1 MTKDSMDSFDV
12 WKTWSKLSCGFLRA
26 VSKSPKSLERVIIS
40 APKEKRSL
48 LLRMFGTTIWWSVS
62 VQLVRKWPGEN
73 GKLPKISKCY
83 INHSIR
89 TTAVTILDKS
99 GLEARHIMAVL
110 RRISI
115 ILTIMLTYSKL
126 DLFKEF
132 VKYFQCLQSLSCE
145 SVRFKNFLAQYWLSI
160 TVHLFYA
167 LEKITGSFRAHERL

>member
-83 INHSIR
+83 TNHSIR
-89 TTAVTILDKS
+89 ATAVTILDKS
-99 GLEARHIMAVL
+99 GFEARHIMANIKMKPASGAIAKL
-110 RRISI
+110 IFAQRRCQKPS
-115 ILTIMLTYSKL
+115 LQDAKS
-126 DLFKEF
+126 
-132 VKYFQCLQSLSCE
+132 VKSHRSWIHTSHLP
-145 SVRFKNFLAQYWLSI
+145 FLASR
-160 TVHLFYA
+160 
-167 LEKITGSFRAHERL
+167 KKK